1 MEMESATLLLLLMMM
16 MMALL
21 GWGLRGRGGPD
32 GLPPGPLPLPLLG
45 NLLQLDPTRLYQ
57 SLIKLGNQFGPVF
70 TVYLGPRPCVV
81 LNGYEAVRDA
91 LVLQGDQFSGR
102 GDLPV
107 FNRFTRGN
115 GIAFSNGEKWRVLR
129 SFALMS
135 LKNFGLGQR
144 SIEARIQ
151 EEASCLGQEL
161 AKTDG
166 APFDPQ
172 DLICNAVSNIIC
184 AVVFGQRY
192 GYDDS
197 DFLTLL
203 GLFNDNFRLMSSR
216 CGELYNIFPD
226 LMDLLPGPHRRIFS
240 NFEKLRVFISERVR
254 QHRETRQPG
263 QPRDFIDCFLD
274 QMDKEKEDPLTNFHS
289 ETLVMTTHNLF
300 FGGTETTSTTLRY
313 TLLILLKYPDVAER
327 VYAEIDEVMGRSG
340 APCLAHRVRMPYTNA
355 VLHEAQRFIT
365 VLPTGLPRAVTQD
378 TRFRGYLLPKGTNV
392 IPLLVSVHR
401 DPTQFKDPDAFN
413 PENFLDEK
421 GAFRNSDAFMP
432 FAPASCNAFACAPWS
447 PPTPSTS
454 PRGTRGWATCP
465 HPTSCA
471 CWPAEP
477 LARATLSLLPPLTR
491 QIQH

>member
-432 FAPASCNAFACAPWS
+432 FAPGKRICLGA
-447 PPTPSTS
+447 
-454 PRGTRGWATCP
+454 G
-465 HPTSCA
+465 
-471 CWPAEP
+471 
-477 LARATLSLLPPLTR
+477 LARMEVFLFFTSILQRFRLCPLVPPDAIDLTPR
-491 QIQH
+491 YTGLGNVPPPYKLRVLAR